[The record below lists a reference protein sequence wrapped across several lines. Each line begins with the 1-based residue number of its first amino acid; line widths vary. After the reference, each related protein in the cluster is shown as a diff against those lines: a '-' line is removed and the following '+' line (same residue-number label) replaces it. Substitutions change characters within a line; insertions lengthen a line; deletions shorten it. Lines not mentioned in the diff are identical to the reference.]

1 MILMEWDQYSIV
13 GFFVIDFIFFKILN
27 YPITL
32 KRNIG
37 TGENES
43 KSFYKIMQKL

>member
-27 YPITL
+27 YPITQFF
-32 KRNIG
+32 
-37 TGENES
+37 S
-43 KSFYKIMQKL
+43 SFYDLKINNLI